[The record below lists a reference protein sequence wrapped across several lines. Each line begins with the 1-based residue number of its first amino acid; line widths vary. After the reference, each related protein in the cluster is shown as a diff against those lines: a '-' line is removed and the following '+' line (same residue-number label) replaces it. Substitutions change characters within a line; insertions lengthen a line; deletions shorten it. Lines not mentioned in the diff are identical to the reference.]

1 MRYDE
6 LSPSVPGSILAKK
19 SARETE
25 KELQQATEDLGKAS
39 HKVRSKDPES
49 DWLGNSQ
56 TEWFFFDQHGGLKGK
71 SRKIHKKLRF

>member
-19 SARETE
+19 SAARETE

-39 HKVRSKDPES
+39 HKVRSNDPES

-56 TEWFFFDQHGGLKGK
+56 TEWFFL
-71 SRKIHKKLRF
+71 INMEV

>member
-39 HKVRSKDPES
+39 HKVWSKDPES
-49 DWLGNSQ
+49 DWLGNS
-56 TEWFFFDQHGGLKGK
+56 
-71 SRKIHKKLRF
+71 